1 MLVLLQRIVPQHLI
15 SRIVGR
21 VANSRISWLK
31 NIFIRTIVK
40 RYQVDT
46 SEALEQDIEVYD
58 TFNSFFTRQLK
69 PGARPVG
76 GRFCSPADGSVS
88 AAGDINS
95 GQLIQ
100 AKGID
105 YSLQKLLARDD
116 VADFQQGSFITIYLS
131 PRDYHRVH
139 CPITAELYHAR
150 YIPGRLFSVNQAT
163 TEGVKDLFAV
173 NERLVMDFNT
183 ASGKMTVI
191 MVGAMIV
198 AAIKPAWR
206 LKPYQAQKT
215 IEENFSPTKTFE
227 IGEELGLFQMG
238 STAIVLL
245 QERVNWLKTTS
256 APVRMGEAIVE

>member
-1 MLVLLQRIVPQHLI
+1 MVLLQRIVPHHLI
-15 SRIVGR
+15 SRIVGW
-21 VANSRISWLK
+21 VANSRISWIK
-31 NIFIRTIVK
+31 NIFIRTIIK

-46 SEALEQDIEVYD
+46 SEALKQDIHAYD
-58 TFNSFFTRQLK
+58 TFNDFFTRQLK
-69 PGARPVG
+69 PEARPVG

-88 AAGDINS
+88 AAGDITC

-105 YSLQKLLARDD
+105 YSLQKLLGRDD
-116 VADFQQGSFITIYLS
+116 VSDFQQGSFITIYLS

-139 CPITAELYHAR
+139 CPANAELYRAR
-150 YIPGRLFSVNQAT
+150 YVPGRLFSVNQAT
-163 TEGVKDLFAV
+163 TDGVKDLFAV

-183 ASGKMTVI
+183 GSGKMTVV

-206 LKPYQAQKT
+206 LKPYQARIA
-215 IEENFSPTKTFE
+215 IEETFSPTKTFE

-245 QERVNWLKTTS
+245 QERVNWLRTASTS
-256 APVRMGEAIVE
+256 VRMGEAIVV